1 MIKGDLLLSNQQL
14 AMRYRLTSLNEV
26 ESEILRFRLQD
37 LTVEEIVERLEID
50 RHEVESRTVEIFAKL
65 NVATLL
71 QALNLVDKA
80 AQII

>member
-1 MIKGDLLLSNQQL
+1 MIEGDLLFSNQQL

-26 ESEILRFRLQD
+26 ESEIFRFQLQN
-37 LTVEEIVERLEID
+37 LTVEEIAERLKID

>member
-71 QALNLVDKA
+71 QALNLVDRA

>member
-1 MIKGDLLLSNQQL
+1 MIEGDLLLSNQQL

-26 ESEILRFRLQD
+26 ESEIFRFQLQN
-37 LTVEEIVERLEID
+37 LTVEEIAERLKID

>member
-71 QALNLVDKA
+71 QALNLVDEA
-80 AQII
+80 ARII

>member
-1 MIKGDLLLSNQQL
+1 MIKGDLLLSNQKL

-71 QALNLVDKA
+71 QALNLVDEA
-80 AQII
+80 ARII